1 MHKNIKLTGFVID
14 MYLKDAILIKIN
26 SILLILHFL
35 LREKLPFSKNKEVLA

>member
-1 MHKNIKLTGFVID
+1 M
-14 MYLKDAILIKIN
+14 N